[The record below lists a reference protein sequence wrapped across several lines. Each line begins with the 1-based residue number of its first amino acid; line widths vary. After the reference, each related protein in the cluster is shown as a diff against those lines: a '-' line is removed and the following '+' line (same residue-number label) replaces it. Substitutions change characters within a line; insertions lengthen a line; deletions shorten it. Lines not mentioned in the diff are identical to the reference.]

1 MAAPPERPISSGP
14 AHPDVMKQVLIPAS
28 LVLFAGGPVRDVA
41 IVYEPEEGTVL
52 TRTFEAIGEM
62 SLTAVEVTVD
72 GEELEREWDEFD
84 YEYESLERI
93 VVTDELAEVQG
104 GRPTDLVR
112 TFDELLQEASS
123 TIAGEELETISL
135 SELEGRTV
143 RFLWDDEDEVYVVET
158 SDDEDDIDEDVLAWL
173 AEDMDLRLLLPDGEV
188 EEGDEWEIDAA
199 AYLTLMWPSGLLGF
213 VDEGKAKDPVQ
224 RELNEEV
231 IENLEGEGSATFEE
245 LREEDG
251 VRLALISVELEIE
264 TWADSAMEQE
274 GVEIEIEV
282 EISRDITG
290 EILWDLD
297 HGHLFAADLEA
308 DAEYVRT
315 MTRPWE
321 TPNGEVELTEVRT
334 FSGTIGYTVEIERE
348 D

>member
-1 MAAPPERPISSGP
+1 
-14 AHPDVMKQVLIPAS
+14 MKQVLIPAA
-28 LVLFAGGPVRDVA
+28 LVLLAGGPAREVA

-52 TRTFEAIGEM
+52 TRTFEAVGEM

-93 VVTDELAEVQG
+93 VVTDELAEVQH

-112 TFDELLQEASS
+112 TFDELLQEASFY
-123 TIAGEELETISL
+123 IADEERETTSL

-143 RFLWDDEDEVYVVET
+143 RFLWDDEDEVYIAET
-158 SDDEDDIDEDVLAWL
+158 SDDEDDIDEDILEWL

-199 AYLTLMWPSGLLGF
+199 VYLTLMWPSGLLGF
-213 VDEGKAKDPVQ
+213 VDEGEAGKDPVQ

-245 LREEDG
+245 VREEDG
-251 VRLALISVELEIE
+251 VRLALISVEITVE
-264 TWADSAMEQE
+264 TWADSETEQE
-274 GVEIEIEV
+274 GVEIELEV

-297 HGHLFAADLEA
+297 HGHLFAADFEA

-315 MTRPWE
+315 MTRPVE
-321 TPNGEVELTEVRT
+321 SPHGEVEVTEIRT
-334 FSGTIGYTVEIERE
+334 FSGTIEYTVEIERE